1 MKKEI
6 TPATAI
12 VIVLIVLAVIAGVYF
27 VISKPKE
34 TGVPATP
41 PPGVFPSAPGSSTG
55 PGTAPAPP
63 APAPGQ

>member
-27 VISKPKE
+27 VISKPKD
-34 TGVPATP
+34 TGATDAP

-55 PGTAPAPP
+55 PGATPAPP
-63 APAPGQ
+63 APGQ

>member
-27 VISKPKE
+27 AISGSKTVTE
-34 TGVPATP
+34 AP
-41 PPGVFPSAPGSSTG
+41 PPSGAPGMG
-55 PGTAPAPP
+55 APAGAPVAPAPS
-63 APAPGQ
+63 GQ